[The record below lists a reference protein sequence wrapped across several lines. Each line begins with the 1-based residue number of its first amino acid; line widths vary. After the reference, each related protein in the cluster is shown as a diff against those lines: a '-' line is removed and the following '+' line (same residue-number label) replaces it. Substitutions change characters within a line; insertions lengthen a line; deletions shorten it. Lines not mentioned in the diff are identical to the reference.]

1 MKKIISKI
9 LIIFIILITLFEFI
23 YSSNISL
30 AIEPPKE
37 ETINKVANLAGG
49 IVSIVYWPKRILAVA
64 LAFIFDIITADIA
77 ETSGV
82 NFGDEGV
89 FSIITPFDIFF
100 NKYKLLDVNFFDVD
114 GAGDKTLTYSFR
126 TAVSGWYYAMR
137 LIASGILLVIL
148 VYVGIRMALSTVAD
162 EKAKYKKMLVD
173 WVCSLLLIFVLQYIT
188 VFIIYS
194 NNAIVEALRST
205 LSDSTVEDSIGDMMV
220 DIGLKAIT
228 GVGIPSIVAVIVFV
242 IIVFQTIAFLIAYI
256 SRMIKVGFLIIISPL
271 ISLTYTIDKM
281 GDGKAQALGNWL
293 KEFIFTI
300 LIQPFHCIM
309 YLAFVRTAFSLI
321 VGEQDVSIFQAFT
334 DIPALFT
341 DGDFNQIVNGA
352 LAILCLKFIKDG
364 EDIVRKIFGFQDDNS
379 STSFAAGMAVSMLAV
394 SNAKKIGSS
403 ARKGINFAKSKSGAL
418 VKAIGNDARNG
429 KFGKRAQNLEK
440 NLTEKADA
448 AKQKFDQFNKDAAEG
463 NKGKFLKTAYGAKNK
478 VSGFKSSV
486 KGNIGKF
493 KSSKLGGFISR
504 HNSLASTL
512 GLMGMAMAY
521 GSGNTGALEAYGY
534 GTAIEE
540 GAGEFFNSSDK
551 TLAEGQVKSD
561 IDEDKK
567 DLEEIEDNIEDAEKN
582 LEALGNDDYDKVSGL
597 YKGADTHDNKANM
610 ARQKADELKQQ
621 MDNSP
626 KGKDKGKYQKQITQL
641 ERKAAK
647 EEAQAKKMR
656 EEAEKIDEDG
666 RIKKMIDT
674 GMSKDELKNQ
684 ESARLQELNKQK
696 QDFYTPEAIK
706 ARINSRRSGTSKAQL
721 QAKKNEIIQK
731 LTQLNLE
738 NKEKKT
744 NNSENNVLTTEDM
757 DSIERT
763 ANKLMEN
770 ISHGVLT
777 GKGYGAD
784 KQRKLISNSF
794 DMDIGKEDKIFKS
807 IIEAT
812 SGYETEK
819 AKEKKAEAYRLQASY
834 GGNGDNLVEKE
845 AQMLM
850 DMYRAEGKY
859 KASEYNI

>member
-9 LIIFIILITLFEFI
+9 LIIFIIVITLFEFV

-30 AIEPPKE
+30 AIGPPKE

-82 NFGDEGV
+82 NFGDEGI

-100 NKYKLLDVNFFDVD
+100 NKYKLLDVNFFDINGVGTD
-114 GAGDKTLTYSFR
+114 TLTYSFR

-173 WVCSLLLIFVLQYIT
+173 WVCSLVLIFVLQYIS

-220 DIGLKAIT
+220 DIGLKAIA

-242 IIVFQTIAFLIAYI
+242 IIVFQTIAFLVAYI

-334 DIPALFT
+334 DIPALFM

-394 SNAKKIGSS
+394 SNAKKIGAS

-418 VKAIGNDARNG
+418 GKAIAKDSSRLVDNKMVNSDNLLKKGLGYFGKGLGQLGQAIDKTGKSINNKSNIIKNKFKESTAGKTISGVKGTVG
-429 KFGKRAQNLEK
+429 KFKG
-440 NLTEKADA
+440 TKA
-448 AKQKFDQFNKDAAEG
+448 
-463 NKGKFLKTAYGAKNK
+463 GKFL
-478 VSGFKSSV
+478 
-486 KGNIGKF
+486 
-493 KSSKLGGFISR
+493 SR
-504 HNSLASTL
+504 HNSVASTL

-521 GSGNTGALEAYGY
+521 GSGNTGALESYGY

-540 GAGEFFNSSDK
+540 GAGEFFNTSNKNIAGSQI
-551 TLAEGQVKSD
+551 ESD
-561 IDEDKK
+561 ITEDEKK
-567 DLEEIEDNIEDAEKN
+567 LEEIE
-582 LEALGNDDYDKVSGL
+582 
-597 YKGADTHDNKANM
+597 
-610 ARQKADELKQQ
+610 
-621 MDNSP
+621 
-626 KGKDKGKYQKQITQL
+626 KDIQEVNTQL
-641 ERKAAK
+641 EASKESDSEDYEKAEDIYNNNRAVYDNYKEKKQNLSDANAK
-647 EEAQAKKMR
+647 CDNLRAAVDLAKTPKER
-656 EEAEKIDEDG
+656 DEKQKELEEAEKELEKAQEELEEAEKEFDPKLEGILDNMVKKEELED
-666 RIKKMIDT
+666 KKT
-674 GMSKDELKNQ
+674 N
-684 ESARLQELNKQK
+684 
-696 QDFYTPEAIK
+696 FYTPESILS
-706 ARINSRRSGTSKAQL
+706 RINARRGGTNKGEL

-731 LTQLNLE
+731 LTQLKLSD
-738 NKEKKT
+738 
-744 NNSENNVLTTEDM
+744 NSHDNVLTTDET

-763 ANKLMEN
+763 AQKLVDS

-777 GKGYGAD
+777 GEGFSTD
-784 KQRKLISNSF
+784 EQEKLIKNTLKLNNY
-794 DMDIGKEDKIFKS
+794 DENIMQAIYKS
-807 IIEAT
+807 T
-812 SGYETEK
+812 SDYETEK
-819 AKEKKAEAYRLQASY
+819 VKENKAEAYKFQASY
-834 GGNGDNLVEKE
+834 GGDGEKLAILE
-845 AQMLM
+845 AAMLA
-850 DMYRAEGKY
+850 DRYRAEGKY
-859 KASEYNI
+859 KASEHSA

>member
-9 LIIFIILITLFEFI
+9 LIIFIILVTLFEFI

-173 WVCSLLLIFVLQYIT
+173 WICSLLLIFVLQYIA

-418 VKAIGNDARNG
+418 GKAIAKDSSRLVDNKMVNSDNRFKKVLGYVGKGAGKLGQAIDKTGKSINNKSNSIKKAFNKSLVGTTISGVKGTVG
-429 KFGKRAQNLEK
+429 KFKG
-440 NLTEKADA
+440 TKA
-448 AKQKFDQFNKDAAEG
+448 
-463 NKGKFLKTAYGAKNK
+463 GKFL
-478 VSGFKSSV
+478 
-486 KGNIGKF
+486 
-493 KSSKLGGFISR
+493 SR
-504 HNSLASTL
+504 HNSVASTL

-540 GAGEFFNSSDK
+540 GAGEFFNTSNKNMAGSQIESNI
-551 TLAEGQVKSD
+551 AE
-561 IDEDKK
+561 DEKRLK
-567 DLEEIEDNIEDAEKN
+567 EIESD
-582 LEALGNDDYDKVSGL
+582 LQ
-597 YKGADTHDNKANM
+597 KAN
-610 ARQKADELKQQ
+610 
-621 MDNSP
+621 S
-626 KGKDKGKYQKQITQL
+626 QL
-641 ERKAAK
+641 ETSRENDSENYGKAEDIYTNNREIYDNYKEKKQNLNNATDKRNNLKAEVDSAKTPKERDEKRK
-647 EEAQAKKMR
+647 EL
-656 EEAEKIDEDG
+656 EEAEKELEKAQKEFEEAEKKFDTKLEGIIDNMVKKDG
-666 RIKKMIDT
+666 LENEKA
-674 GMSKDELKNQ
+674 N
-684 ESARLQELNKQK
+684 
-696 QDFYTPEAIK
+696 FYTPAAILS
-706 ARINSRRSGTSKAQL
+706 RINARRGGTTKGEL

-731 LTQLNLE
+731 LTQLKLSD
-738 NKEKKT
+738 
-744 NNSENNVLTTEDM
+744 NSHNNVLTTDEA

-763 ANKLMEN
+763 ADKLIN
-770 ISHGVLT
+770 SISHGVLT
-777 GKGYGAD
+777 GEGFSTDA
-784 KQRKLISNSF
+784 QEKLIKNTLKLNSY
-794 DMDIGKEDKIFKS
+794 DNEIMKS
-807 IIEAT
+807 IYKST
-812 SGYETEK
+812 SDYETEK
-819 AKEKKAEAYRLQASY
+819 AKENKAEVYKLQASY
-834 GGNGDNLVEKE
+834 GGDGEELASLE
-845 AQMLM
+845 AAMLA
-850 DMYRAEGKY
+850 DRYRAEGKY
-859 KASEYNI
+859 KASEHSA

>member
-173 WVCSLLLIFVLQYIT
+173 WVCSLLLIFVLQYIA

-242 IIVFQTIAFLIAYI
+242 IIVFQTIAFLVAYI

-394 SNAKKIGSS
+394 SNAKKIGAS
-403 ARKGINFAKSKSGAL
+403 ARKGINFAKQRTGGITKALSKDSSRFVNNKWAQSNNILKKGIGLGGRYAG
-418 VKAIGNDARNG
+418 KAIQKIDSGGKALGNLGN
-429 KFGKRAQNLEK
+429 KAQNSLI
-440 NLTEKADA
+440 
-448 AKQKFDQFNKDAAEG
+448 
-463 NKGKFLKTAYGAKNK
+463 GKKI
-478 VSGFKSSV
+478 SGFKSSV

-493 KSSKLGGFISR
+493 KSSKIGGFISR

-534 GTAIEE
+534 GNAIEQ
-540 GAGEFFNSSDK
+540 GTGEFFNSSDK
-551 TLAEGQVKSD
+551 NIAESQISSD
-561 IDEDKK
+561 VAEDKK
-567 DLEEIEDNIEDAEKN
+567 ELDQINTDLQKVDSQLENSKENDTENYEKAENIYGDYKTKKQNLDNATEKRNNIKAEKENPKITRDEYAKKEKELEEADKELEK
-582 LEALGNDDYDKVSGL
+582 
-597 YKGADTHDNKANM
+597 
-610 ARQKADELKQQ
+610 
-621 MDNSP
+621 
-626 KGKDKGKYQKQITQL
+626 
-641 ERKAAK
+641 
-647 EEAQAKKMR
+647 AKKEF
-656 EEAEKIDEDG
+656 EESKEKFE
-666 RIKKMIDT
+666 
-674 GMSKDELKNQ
+674 SKDDPKLKDIIDKMTKK
-684 ESARLQELNKQK
+684 EHLEQK
-696 QDFYTPEAIK
+696 RDNFYTPEAILS
-706 ARINSRRSGTSKAQL
+706 RINSRREGSSKEKL
-721 QAKKNEIIQK
+721 RAKKKEIIEK
-731 LTQLNLE
+731 LTELKLSKRGNS
-738 NKEKKT
+738 
-744 NNSENNVLTTEDM
+744 SENNGLTTEES
-757 DSIERT
+757 DSIEKT
-763 ANKLMEN
+763 ADKLIN
-770 ISHGVLT
+770 SISHGVLT
-777 GKGYGAD
+777 GEGFSTDAQK
-784 KQRKLISNSF
+784 KVIENSLGIRN
-794 DMDIGKEDKIFKS
+794 DDNEIYQSLMKS
-807 IIEAT
+807 T
-812 SGYETEK
+812 SDYETEK
-819 AKEKKAEAYRLQASY
+819 SKENKAEAYKFQASY
-834 GGNGDNLVEKE
+834 GGNGDNLAEKE
-845 AQMLM
+845 AQMLI
-850 DMYRAEGKY
+850 DRYRAEGKY
-859 KASEYNI
+859 KASEHSA

>member
-9 LIIFIILITLFEFI
+9 LIIFIIVITLFEFI

-173 WVCSLLLIFVLQYIT
+173 WVCSLLLIFVLQYIA

-220 DIGLKAIT
+220 DIGLKAIA

-242 IIVFQTIAFLIAYI
+242 IIVFQTIAFLVAYI

-394 SNAKKIGSS
+394 SNAKKIGAS
-403 ARKGINFAKSKSGAL
+403 ARKGINFAKQRTGGITKALSKDSSRFVNNKWAQSNNILKKGIGLGGRYAG
-418 VKAIGNDARNG
+418 KAIQKIDSGGKALGNLGN
-429 KFGKRAQNLEK
+429 KAQNSLI
-440 NLTEKADA
+440 
-448 AKQKFDQFNKDAAEG
+448 
-463 NKGKFLKTAYGAKNK
+463 GKKI
-478 VSGFKSSV
+478 SGFKSSV

-493 KSSKLGGFISR
+493 KSSKIGGFISR

-534 GTAIEE
+534 GNAIEQ
-540 GAGEFFNSSDK
+540 GTGEFFNSSDK
-551 TLAEGQVKSD
+551 NIAESQISSD
-561 IDEDKK
+561 VAEDKK
-567 DLEEIEDNIEDAEKN
+567 ELDQINTDLQKVDSQLENSKENDTENYEKAENIYGDYKTKKQNLDNATEKRNNIKAEKENPKITRDEYAKKEKELEEADKELEK
-582 LEALGNDDYDKVSGL
+582 
-597 YKGADTHDNKANM
+597 
-610 ARQKADELKQQ
+610 
-621 MDNSP
+621 
-626 KGKDKGKYQKQITQL
+626 
-641 ERKAAK
+641 
-647 EEAQAKKMR
+647 AKKEF
-656 EEAEKIDEDG
+656 EESKEKFE
-666 RIKKMIDT
+666 
-674 GMSKDELKNQ
+674 SKDDPKLKDIIDKMTKK
-684 ESARLQELNKQK
+684 EHLEQK
-696 QDFYTPEAIK
+696 RDNFYTPEAILS
-706 ARINSRRSGTSKAQL
+706 RINSRREGSSKEKL
-721 QAKKNEIIQK
+721 RAKKKEIIEK
-731 LTQLNLE
+731 LTELKLSKRGNS
-738 NKEKKT
+738 
-744 NNSENNVLTTEDM
+744 SENNGLTTEES
-757 DSIERT
+757 DSIEKT
-763 ANKLMEN
+763 ADKLIN
-770 ISHGVLT
+770 SISHGVLT
-777 GKGYGAD
+777 GEGFSTDAQK
-784 KQRKLISNSF
+784 KVIENSLGIRN
-794 DMDIGKEDKIFKS
+794 DDNEIYQSLMKS
-807 IIEAT
+807 T
-812 SGYETEK
+812 SDYETEK
-819 AKEKKAEAYRLQASY
+819 SKENKAEAYKFQASY
-834 GGNGDNLVEKE
+834 GGNGDNLAEKE
-845 AQMLM
+845 AQMLI
-850 DMYRAEGKY
+850 DRYRAEGKY
-859 KASEYNI
+859 KASEHSA

>member
-9 LIIFIILITLFEFI
+9 LIIFIIMITLFEFI

-30 AIEPPKE
+30 AISPPKE

-64 LAFIFDIITADIA
+64 IAFIFDIITANIA
-77 ETSGV
+77 ETSGI
-82 NFGDEGV
+82 NFGAEGV

-100 NKYKLLDVNFFDVD
+100 NKYKLLDVNFFDVE
-114 GAGDKTLTYSFR
+114 GAGKDTLTYSFR
-126 TAVSGWYYAMR
+126 TAVSGWFYAMR

-173 WVCSLLLIFVLQYIT
+173 WVCSLLLIFVLQYIA

-194 NNAIVEALRST
+194 NNAIVEALRTT
-205 LSDSTVEDSIGDMMV
+205 LSDSTVEETVGDMMV
-220 DIGLKAIT
+220 DIGLKAIA

-242 IIVFQTIAFLIAYI
+242 VIVFQTIAFLIAYI

-321 VGEQDVSIFQAFT
+321 VGEQDVTIFQAFT

-341 DGDFNQIVNGA
+341 DGEFNQIVNGA

-418 VKAIGNDARNG
+418 GKAIRNDARNG
-429 KFGKRAQNLEK
+429 KFGKKLQNFESK
-440 NLTEKADA
+440 ATEKSNAL
-448 AKQKFDQFNKDAAEG
+448 KNKFNQFNKDAAEG
-463 NKGKFLKTAYGAKNK
+463 KKGKFLKGAYGTKNK
-478 VSGFKSSV
+478 ISGFKSSV
-486 KGNIGKF
+486 KGNIGRF
-493 KSSKLGGFISR
+493 KSSKLGGFVSR

-512 GLMGMAMAY
+512 GLMGVAMAY
-521 GSGNTGALEAYGY
+521 SSGSTGALEAYGY
-534 GTAIEE
+534 GKAIEA
-540 GAGEFFNSSDK
+540 GTGEFFNSSDK
-551 TLAEGQVKSD
+551 SRAEEQMKTD
-561 IDEDKK
+561 ELEDKK
-567 DLEEIEDNIEDAEKN
+567 AYEQIENEISDTEKN
-582 LEALGNDDYDKVSGL
+582 LDKS
-597 YKGADTHDNKANM
+597 KTD
-610 ARQKADELKQQ
+610 
-621 MDNSP
+621 DNSNYTKASSIFDNYKQKEQALNEATKKRDKLEEEVHSP
-626 KGKDKGKYQKQITQL
+626 EIVGDAIDRKQRELRQADFDVGKAQKEFEEAKKALSDEKNPGEVQEILDKMVNKDNLEKELDVFYSPENILSRMNNRRGGTTKGK
-641 ERKAAK
+641 
-647 EEAQAKKMR
+647 
-656 EEAEKIDEDG
+656 
-666 RIKKMIDT
+666 
-674 GMSKDELKNQ
+674 
-684 ESARLQELNKQK
+684 
-696 QDFYTPEAIK
+696 
-706 ARINSRRSGTSKAQL
+706 L

-731 LTQLNLE
+731 LTELKL
-738 NKEKKT
+738 KHKT
-744 NNSENNVLTTEDM
+744 DNSESNVLTTDDM

-763 ANKLMEN
+763 ADKLIN
-770 ISHGVLT
+770 SITHGVLT
-777 GKGYGAD
+777 GKGFSD
-784 KQRKLISNSF
+784 EKQRKLVENSLGIRS
-794 DMDIGKEDKIFKS
+794 DNNEIYQSLMKS
-807 IIEAT
+807 T
-812 SGYETEK
+812 SDYETEK
-819 AKEKKAEAYRLQASY
+819 SKQNIAESYRLQASY
-834 GGNGDNLVEKE
+834 GGDNEELLAKE
-845 AQMLM
+845 FEMM
-850 DMYRAEGKY
+850 KDRYRAQGKL
-859 KASEYNI
+859 KTSEHSA

>member
-173 WVCSLLLIFVLQYIT
+173 WICSLLLIFVLQYIA

-540 GAGEFFNSSDK
+540 GAGEFFNTSNKNMAGSQIESNI
-551 TLAEGQVKSD
+551 AE
-561 IDEDKK
+561 DEKRLK
-567 DLEEIEDNIEDAEKN
+567 EIESD
-582 LEALGNDDYDKVSGL
+582 LQ
-597 YKGADTHDNKANM
+597 KAN
-610 ARQKADELKQQ
+610 
-621 MDNSP
+621 S
-626 KGKDKGKYQKQITQL
+626 QL
-641 ERKAAK
+641 ETSRENDSENYGKAEDIYTNNREIYDNYKEKKQNLNNATDKRNNLKAEVDSAKTPKERDEKRK
-647 EEAQAKKMR
+647 EL
-656 EEAEKIDEDG
+656 EEAEKELEKAQKEFEEAEKKFDPKLEGIIDNMVKKDG
-666 RIKKMIDT
+666 LENEKA
-674 GMSKDELKNQ
+674 N
-684 ESARLQELNKQK
+684 
-696 QDFYTPEAIK
+696 FYTPAAILS
-706 ARINSRRSGTSKAQL
+706 RINARRGGTTKGEL

-731 LTQLNLE
+731 LTQLKLSD
-738 NKEKKT
+738 
-744 NNSENNVLTTEDM
+744 NSHNNVLTTDEA

-763 ANKLMEN
+763 ADKLIN
-770 ISHGVLT
+770 SISHGVLT
-777 GKGYGAD
+777 GEGFSTDA
-784 KQRKLISNSF
+784 QEKLIKNTLKLNSY
-794 DMDIGKEDKIFKS
+794 DNEIMKS
-807 IIEAT
+807 IYKST
-812 SGYETEK
+812 SDYETEK
-819 AKEKKAEAYRLQASY
+819 AKENKAEVYKLQASY
-834 GGNGDNLVEKE
+834 GGDGEELASLE
-845 AQMLM
+845 AAMLA
-850 DMYRAEGKY
+850 DRYRAEGKY

>member
-173 WVCSLLLIFVLQYIT
+173 WVCSLLLIFVLQYIA

-220 DIGLKAIT
+220 DIGLKAIA

-242 IIVFQTIAFLIAYI
+242 IIVFQTIAFLVAYI

-394 SNAKKIGSS
+394 SNAKKIGAS
-403 ARKGINFAKSKSGAL
+403 ARKGINFAKQRTGGITKALSKDSSRFVNNKWAQSNNILKKGIGLGGRYAG
-418 VKAIGNDARNG
+418 KAIQKIDSGGKALGNLGN
-429 KFGKRAQNLEK
+429 KAQNSLI
-440 NLTEKADA
+440 
-448 AKQKFDQFNKDAAEG
+448 
-463 NKGKFLKTAYGAKNK
+463 GKKI
-478 VSGFKSSV
+478 SGFKSSV

-493 KSSKLGGFISR
+493 KSSKIGGFISR

-534 GTAIEE
+534 GNAIEQ
-540 GAGEFFNSSDK
+540 GTGEFFNSSDK
-551 TLAEGQVKSD
+551 NIAESQISSD
-561 IDEDKK
+561 VAEDKK
-567 DLEEIEDNIEDAEKN
+567 ELDQINTDLQKVDSQLENSKENDTENYEKAENIYGDYKTKKQNLDNATEKRNNIKAEKENPKITRDEYAKKEKELEEADKELEK
-582 LEALGNDDYDKVSGL
+582 
-597 YKGADTHDNKANM
+597 
-610 ARQKADELKQQ
+610 
-621 MDNSP
+621 
-626 KGKDKGKYQKQITQL
+626 
-641 ERKAAK
+641 
-647 EEAQAKKMR
+647 AKKEF
-656 EEAEKIDEDG
+656 EESKEKFE
-666 RIKKMIDT
+666 
-674 GMSKDELKNQ
+674 SKDDPKLKDIIDKMTKK
-684 ESARLQELNKQK
+684 EHLEQK
-696 QDFYTPEAIK
+696 RDNFYTPEAILS
-706 ARINSRRSGTSKAQL
+706 RINSRREGSSKEKL
-721 QAKKNEIIQK
+721 RAKKKEIIEK
-731 LTQLNLE
+731 LTELKLSKRGNS
-738 NKEKKT
+738 
-744 NNSENNVLTTEDM
+744 SENNGLTTEES
-757 DSIERT
+757 DSIEKT
-763 ANKLMEN
+763 ADKLIN
-770 ISHGVLT
+770 SISHGVLT
-777 GKGYGAD
+777 GEGFSTDAQK
-784 KQRKLISNSF
+784 KVIENSLGIRN
-794 DMDIGKEDKIFKS
+794 DDNEIYQSLMKS
-807 IIEAT
+807 T
-812 SGYETEK
+812 SDYETEK
-819 AKEKKAEAYRLQASY
+819 SKENKAEAYKFQASY
-834 GGNGDNLVEKE
+834 GGNGDNLAEKE
-845 AQMLM
+845 AQMLI
-850 DMYRAEGKY
+850 DRYRAEGKY
-859 KASEYNI
+859 KASEHSA